1 MFNDIL
7 TQVTGILNRRFL
19 LNTLFP
25 SFIFWGLLLAVIVF
39 GRGNSIPEI
48 ANSWNK
54 QENNLKIIQLISF
67 ISLVGFSSNILSS
80 QQTRILRFYE
90 GYWNCS
96 LLENIGKRWYK
107 AKHEKLDQKIDAN
120 PSDPCYQEIYLRYPP
135 PKQREQ
141 VMPTRLGNILKN
153 LELYPKQRYKI
164 DAVLIWPRLYQLL
177 PESLLQSIAEAKSS
191 LDLMLVISWLGG
203 LFAFVSGIYLL
214 IVGAAWWLF
223 LVCFWGGLF
232 VAWLAYQGALA
243 SAILY
248 AHQIKTAFDL
258 YRHELLKQMRWQLP
272 TDLEDEKKTWD
283 TLCQFLYRNLPGNWN
298 YSSDNNNQNPSQ
310 PQQPS
315 SQQQP

>member
-1 MFNDIL
+1 MFKDVL

-25 SFIFWGLLLAVIVF
+25 SFIFWGLLLAVIIF
-39 GRGNSIPEI
+39 GQGYSIPEI
-48 ANSWNK
+48 TNSWNK
-54 QENNLKIIQLISF
+54 QETTLKIIQLIIF
-67 ISLVGFSSNILSS
+67 LSLVAFSSSILSS

-90 GYWNCS
+90 GYWN
-96 LLENIGKRWYK
+96 LPFLENISKRWYK
-107 AKHEKLDQKIDAN
+107 LKHEKLDQQIDVN
-120 PSDPCYQEIYLRYPP
+120 SNDPCYQDIYLRYPP
-135 PKQREQ
+135 RKQRQQ

-153 LELYPKQRYKI
+153 LELYPRQRYMI

-177 PESLLQSIAEAKSS
+177 PENLLQSIAEAKSS
-191 LDLMLVISWLGG
+191 LDLMLVISWLSG

-214 IVGAAWWLF
+214 SMGAAWWFF
-223 LVCFWGGLF
+223 LVCFWGGLL

-258 YRHELLKQMRWQLP
+258 YRNELFKQMRWQLP
-272 TDLEDEKKTWD
+272 TNLEDEKKKWE
-283 TLCQFLYRNLPGNWN
+283 TLCQFLYRNFPGDWN

-310 PQQPS
+310 QQPS